1 MLAAAC
7 LVIYLLSRRHRI
19 SHANVTDS
27 HEVLVLSAATP
38 ATTYANDPRLDSAKP
53 KKAKKAKKPKAKSAA

>member
-1 MLAAAC
+1 MTLLAAAC

-38 ATTYANDPRLDSAKP
+38 PTADADDPRMDPPKP
-53 KKAKKAKKPKAKSAA
+53 KKPKKPKAKSAA